1 MESNIF
7 LKKFAYS
14 QVFLTKKSK
23 IFKINSL
30 ARQQAN
36 CHSSQFDALLERC
49 YLSDWKRAALRRSLS
64 TGFNWFSIGNFHLF
78 IGSPNHFRLL
88 KSIRLG
94 RLFSGL
100 IATRWSTHRPV
111 TFDVLPISSIWRKF
125 ILEKNRRPKDWKRQ
139 KNHLSAGD
147 FYRRALDSRIPKYW
161 RKEFRGKVWRD
172 FGGQHPYWIS
182 SSDSIV
188 LKNSPNVTR

>member
-49 YLSDWKRAALRRSLS
+49 YLSNWKRAALRRSLS

-100 IATRWSTHRPV
+100 IAIRWSTHRPV
-111 TFDVLPISSIWRKF
+111 TFDVQSEESLFWRKPGDQRIERDKRTILVPVIF
-125 ILEKNRRPKDWKRQ
+125 IEELSIRGSRSIEGKNFEVKFGEILEAN
-139 KNHLSAGD
+139 
-147 FYRRALDSRIPKYW
+147 IPT
-161 RKEFRGKVWRD
+161 ESV
-172 FGGQHPYWIS
+172 
-182 SSDSIV
+182 V
-188 LKNSPNVTR
+188 LIQ